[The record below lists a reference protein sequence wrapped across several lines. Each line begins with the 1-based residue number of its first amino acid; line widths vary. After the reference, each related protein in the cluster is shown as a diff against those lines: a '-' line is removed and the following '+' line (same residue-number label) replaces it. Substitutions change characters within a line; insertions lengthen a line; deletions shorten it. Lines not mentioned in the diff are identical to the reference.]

1 MIIPSIWKKLE
12 KYNSCS
18 KPPTSY
24 CMSMV
29 SGDCAQP
36 SVSSVSSVGMW
47 EKQPSHPERLHGSCG
62 GVTACAVQ
70 HEWATR
76 VWSKRG
82 IHKLSPT
89 SHSTVYLVG
98 GWPTPLKNM
107 SSSVGMMTFFQT
119 TNQYNIIYKMHS
131 WDELVYS
138 LVLTQFGGAEV
149 RPLWPISA
157 LYPPWFLDV
166 SGGVWVFEMNVGE

>member
-1 MIIPSIWKKLE
+1 MDFLIWGWKTHFQTITEAFPKHYWLVVDLPLWKILVSWDDYSQYME

-18 KPPTSY
+18 KPPTSC

-76 VWSKRG
+76 VWSKSG

-89 SHSTVYLVG
+89 SHYIS
-98 GWPTPLKNM
+98 GWWLTYPSEKYEF
-107 SSSVGMMTFFQT
+107 V
-119 TNQYNIIYKMHS
+119 S
-131 WDELVYS
+131 WDDD
-138 LVLTQFGGAEV
+138 THTI
-149 RPLWPISA
+149 WKK
-157 LYPPWFLDV
+157 
-166 SGGVWVFEMNVGE
+166 NVPNHQPV